1 MRLALPP
8 LDQLPEPGPAF
19 RFRLEPGDAAFQG
32 HFPGDPVLPGVV
44 QVDWAIRLA
53 GEALGPLGAF
63 QGLDRVKFLR
73 PLRPGDTGVV
83 RLAPAGPGRVG
94 FRYELEGGLA
104 SSGTLV
110 FAP

>member
-1 MRLALPP
+1 MSYPLPSLERLP
-8 LDQLPEPGPAF
+8 DPGPAF
-19 RFRLEPGDAAFQG
+19 GFRLSAGDAAFAG

-53 GEALGPLGAF
+53 GVALGPLGAF
-63 QGLDRVKFLR
+63 QGLDRVKFLQ
-73 PLRPGDTGVV
+73 PLRPGDPVV
-83 RLAPAGPGRVG
+83 LRLAPAGPGRIG
-94 FRYELEGGLA
+94 FRYERDGAPA